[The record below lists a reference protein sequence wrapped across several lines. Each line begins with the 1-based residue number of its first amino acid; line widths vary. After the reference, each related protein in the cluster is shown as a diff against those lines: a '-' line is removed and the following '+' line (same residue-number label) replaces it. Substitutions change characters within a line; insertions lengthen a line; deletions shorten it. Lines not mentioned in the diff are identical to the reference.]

1 MNNLK
6 QVIFWLVFFY
16 DWLKN
21 IFNYKLITFLKKE
34 IKVKSNVEK
43 YNVLL
48 KSLIIQFVKDVF
60 TTNMVGEKI
69 DETTYHLTNS
79 NGLDEIVLEKE
90 EETNSFHIFLEFNS
104 FEVLGYGLWTS
115 LLMND
120 NITFLLIKEESRNY
134 IYFTDGIKSIEIS
147 SEELLSH
154 EYDLDKVISSIK
166 FL

>member
-90 EETNSFHIFLEFNS
+90 EETNSFHIFLELNS

>member
-1 MNNLK
+1 M
-6 QVIFWLVFFY
+6 
-16 DWLKN
+16 
-21 IFNYKLITFLKKE
+21 
-34 IKVKSNVEK
+34 KSNMET

-48 KSLIIQFVKDVF
+48 KPLIIQFVKDVF

-90 EETNSFHIFLEFNS
+90 EETNNFHIFLEPNS

-115 LLMND
+115 LLIND

-154 EYDLDKVISSIK
+154 DYDLDKVISSIK

>member
-1 MNNLK
+1 
-6 QVIFWLVFFY
+6 
-16 DWLKN
+16 
-21 IFNYKLITFLKKE
+21 
-34 IKVKSNVEK
+34 VKSNVEK

>member
-1 MNNLK
+1 MAC
-6 QVIFWLVFFY
+6 FFY

-69 DETTYHLTNS
+69 DETTYHLNNS

-90 EETNSFHIFLEFNS
+90 EETNSFHIFLELNS

>member
-1 MNNLK
+1 M
-6 QVIFWLVFFY
+6 
-16 DWLKN
+16 
-21 IFNYKLITFLKKE
+21 
-34 IKVKSNVEK
+34 KSNVEK

-69 DETTYHLTNS
+69 DETTYHLNNS

-90 EETNSFHIFLEFNS
+90 EETNSFHIFLELNS

>member
-1 MNNLK
+1 MAC
-6 QVIFWLVFFY
+6 FFY

-90 EETNSFHIFLEFNS
+90 EETNSFHIFLELNS

>member
-1 MNNLK
+1 M
-6 QVIFWLVFFY
+6 
-16 DWLKN
+16 
-21 IFNYKLITFLKKE
+21 
-34 IKVKSNVEK
+34 KSNVEK

>member
-1 MNNLK
+1 M
-6 QVIFWLVFFY
+6 
-16 DWLKN
+16 
-21 IFNYKLITFLKKE
+21 
-34 IKVKSNVEK
+34 KSNVET

-90 EETNSFHIFLEFNS
+90 EETNSFHIFLELNS

>member
-1 MNNLK
+1 M
-6 QVIFWLVFFY
+6 
-16 DWLKN
+16 
-21 IFNYKLITFLKKE
+21 
-34 IKVKSNVEK
+34 KSNVEK

-69 DETTYHLTNS
+69 DETTYHLNNS

-90 EETNSFHIFLEFNS
+90 EETNSFHIFLELNS

-120 NITFLLIKEESRNY
+120 NITFLLIKEES
-134 IYFTDGIKSIEIS
+134 S
-147 SEELLSH
+147 LL
-154 EYDLDKVISSIK
+154 
-166 FL
+166 

>member
-1 MNNLK
+1 M
-6 QVIFWLVFFY
+6 
-16 DWLKN
+16 
-21 IFNYKLITFLKKE
+21 
-34 IKVKSNVEK
+34 KSNMET

-48 KSLIIQFVKDVF
+48 KPLIIQFVKDVF
-60 TTNMVGEKI
+60 TTNMVGKKI

-90 EETNSFHIFLEFNS
+90 EETNNFHIFLESNS

-115 LLMND
+115 LLIND

-147 SEELLSH
+147 SEELLSY

>member
-1 MNNLK
+1 MAC
-6 QVIFWLVFFY
+6 FFY

-34 IKVKSNVEK
+34 IKVKSNVET

-90 EETNSFHIFLEFNS
+90 EETNSFHIFLELNS

>member
-1 MNNLK
+1 MAC
-6 QVIFWLVFFY
+6 FFY

>member
-1 MNNLK
+1 M
-6 QVIFWLVFFY
+6 
-16 DWLKN
+16 
-21 IFNYKLITFLKKE
+21 
-34 IKVKSNVEK
+34 KSNMET

-48 KSLIIQFVKDVF
+48 KPLIIQFVKDVF

-90 EETNSFHIFLEFNS
+90 EETNNFHIFLESNS

-115 LLMND
+115 LLIND

-154 EYDLDKVISSIK
+154 DYDLDKVISSIK